1 MIMGPYTSAPVP
13 FVRHDETG
21 RITERGRMEM
31 QYIAAEDAERGGILA
46 GEGDAATHYVEDPT
60 GPARRLRL
68 RRALVVA
75 FDTRQPAPGASARVA
90 LPPDTLITVAGP
102 VTGAART
109 GGAVDLVLRVPG
121 TYQVT
126 MEAWPRRPVTE
137 TLTVP
142 VVEGPVPE
150 APAGAV
156 VIGPDLEVVRAR
168 AKEIATHHY
177 AALALVSRPAGL
189 QAADLLK
196 AQEAAR
202 VVAGGDS
209 EWIAEEAAERG
220 QDPAALAAAIVAESA
235 KTIERERE
243 RIRVT
248 QAVARATTE
257 SEVVTAL
264 QAVGLEFH
272 LPPGP

>member
-1 MIMGPYTSAPVP
+1 MSMGPYTSAPVP
-13 FVRHDETG
+13 FVRHDEAG
-21 RITERGRMEM
+21 RITGQGRMEM

-46 GEGDAATHYVEDPT
+46 GEAADETHYVEDPT

-75 FDTRQPAPGASARVA
+75 FDTHEPAPGAPARVH
-90 LPPDTLITVAGP
+90 LPPDTVITVTGP
-102 VTGAART
+102 VTGAAT
-109 GGAVDLVLRVPG
+109 ASGAVDLVLMVPG
-121 TYQVT
+121 TYQVS
-126 MEAWPRRPVTE
+126 MEAWPRRPAVE

-142 VVEGPVPE
+142 VTDGPVPE

-156 VIGPDLEVVRAR
+156 LIGPGLEAVRAR
-168 AKEIATHHY
+168 AKEIATLHY
-177 AALALVSRPAGL
+177 AEQALISRPSGL

-202 VVAGGDS
+202 VVAGGES

-220 QDPAALAAAIVAESA
+220 QDQAALAAAIVAEST
-235 KTIERERE
+235 KTVEREKE
-243 RIRVT
+243 RVRVT

-257 SEVVTAL
+257 SEVVAAL
-264 QAVGLEFH
+264 QAARLEFH
-272 LPPGP
+272 LPAGP

>member
-1 MIMGPYTSAPVP
+1 MSMGPYTSAPVP
-13 FVRHDETG
+13 FVRHDEAG

-31 QYIAAEDAERGGILA
+31 QYIAAEDAEFGGILA
-46 GEGDAATHYVEDPT
+46 GEGAEDTHHVEDPT
-60 GPARRLRL
+60 GPSRRLRL

-75 FDTRQPAPGASARVA
+75 FDTRGPAPGTPARTH
-90 LPPDTLITVAGP
+90 LPTDTTITVTGP
-102 VTGAART
+102 VTGTVMAS
-109 GGAVDLVLRVPG
+109 GAVDLVLMVPG

-126 MEAWPRRPVTE
+126 MVAWPRRPAVE

-142 VVEGPVPE
+142 VTAGPVPE

-156 VIGPDLEVVRAR
+156 VIGPGLEAVRAR
-168 AKEIATHHY
+168 AKEIATLHY
-177 AALALVSRPAGL
+177 AEQALISRPAGL

-196 AQEAAR
+196 AAEAERAL
-202 VVAGGDS
+202 AGAPS

-220 QDPAALAAAIVAESA
+220 QDPAVLARAIVAEST
-235 KTIERERE
+235 KTVDRERE

-257 SEVVTAL
+257 SEIVAAL

>member
-1 MIMGPYTSAPVP
+1 MGPYISEPVP
-13 FVRHDETG
+13 FVRHDEAG

-31 QYIAAEDAERGGILA
+31 RYIVAEDAEHGGILA
-46 GEGDAATHYVEDPT
+46 GEAAEDTHHVEDPT

-75 FDTRQPAPGASARVA
+75 FDTREPVPGAPARVV

-102 VTGAART
+102 VTGTARA

-121 TYQVT
+121 TYRVT

-142 VVEGPVPE
+142 VTEGPAPE

-156 VIGPDLEVVRAR
+156 VIGPDLETVRAR
-168 AKEIATHHY
+168 AKEIATFHY
-177 AALALVSRPAGL
+177 AALALISRPAGL

-196 AQEAAR
+196 AAEAEK
-202 VVAGGDS
+202 VLAGGES

-220 QDPAALAAAIVAESA
+220 QDPAVLAAAIVAEST
-235 KTIERERE
+235 KTVDRERE
-243 RIRVT
+243 RVRVT

-257 SEVVTAL
+257 SEVVAAL
-264 QAVGLEFH
+264 QAAGLEFV